1 MFKAHTCCRQAAL
14 TSKIKENPDDYKRF
28 LKALIKAYDFYQNN
42 KTESVDIIAKYVKI
56 DKDIIEAETYGG
68 HISSNPDPNKEG
80 IVKFWELMNKAG
92 YISSDKKITDYI
104 NTDLYT
110 QALDEMIKE
119 APNNQTYAKLKSDFK
134 P

>member
-1 MFKAHTCCRQAAL
+1 
-14 TSKIKENPDDYKRF
+14 
-28 LKALIKAYDFYQNN
+28 
-42 KTESVDIIAKYVKI
+42 
-56 DKDIIEAETYGG
+56 
-68 HISSNPDPNKEG
+68 
-80 IVKFWELMNKAG
+80 MNKAG

-110 QALDEMIKE
+110 QALDEMLKE